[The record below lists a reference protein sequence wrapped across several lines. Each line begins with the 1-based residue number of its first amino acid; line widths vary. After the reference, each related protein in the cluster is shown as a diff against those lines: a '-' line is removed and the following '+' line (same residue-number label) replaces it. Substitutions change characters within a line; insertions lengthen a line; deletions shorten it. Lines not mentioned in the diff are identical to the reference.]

1 MLFQY
6 IRASTFILKLL
17 LGKST
22 LSICTLADETDAH
35 VQSQNSI
42 QWASKMFM
50 DIKADIC
57 ALRHHKTTESLC
69 EQVQSCLYFKY
80 FRILFFHLY
89 SCLSKAV
96 STAGV
101 SRFLLSMKNTHLK
114 EGLKL
119 FSTCKFQT
127 DCQTVAGLWSLP
139 QIISNSGS
147 ASIREAVISGFIKS
161 HLPPMT
167 FSSQCLRI

>member
-1 MLFQY
+1 MKQTFVFK
-6 IRASTFILKLL
+6 IRIPFNEPQNVY
-17 LGKST
+17 GQKSRHLCT
-22 LSICTLADETDAH
+22 KTSQNYRKSMWTTAELSIFQI
-35 VQSQNSI
+35 VQ
-42 QWASKMFM
+42 
-50 DIKADIC
+50 D
-57 ALRHHKTTESLC
+57 
-69 EQVQSCLYFKY
+69 
-80 FRILFFHLY
+80 LFFHLY
-89 SCLSKAV
+89 SCLSKAI
-96 STAGV
+96 STAAV

-127 DCQTVAGLWSLP
+127 DCQTETGLWSLP
-139 QIISNSGS
+139 QITSNSWS

>member
-1 MLFQY
+1 MKQTLMFKVRIPFNEPQNVY
-6 IRASTFILKLL
+6 
-17 LGKST
+17 GQKSRQ
-22 LSICTLADETDAH
+22 LCTKT
-35 VQSQNSI
+35 SQNYRKSI
-42 QWASKMFM
+42 W
-50 DIKADIC
+50 
-57 ALRHHKTTESLC
+57 TTPKLSVF
-69 EQVQSCLYFKY
+69 QIVQDP
-80 FRILFFHLY
+80 FFSHLY

-96 STAGV
+96 STAVV

-127 DCQTVAGLWSLP
+127 DCQTVTDLWSLP
-139 QIISNSGS
+139 QITNNSRS